1 MRRKGLLAVIAW
13 LVLAPIQ
20 AQEKGAGPA
29 MEDPAHEEL
38 RAMKRQL
45 VEASNKGD
53 FDRVLTLLDQNV
65 IVTWQN
71 GEVSRGP
78 NEVKAYLERM
88 TKGPNRI
95 VQRFETS
102 PEVAELTHLYGDTG
116 VAYGDSRDL
125 FVLTDGREF
134 VVPTRWSATVVKK
147 DGRWL
152 IANFHASTNMFDNP
166 ILSLAIRRTAMW
178 VGGVAVIVGLVLG
191 LLVGRLFRRRAAT
204 A

>member
-1 MRRKGLLAVIAW
+1 LLFVTAW
-13 LVLAPIQ
+13 LILTPVQ
-20 AQEKGAGPA
+20 AQEKGAGTA
-29 MEDPAHEEL
+29 QEDPAHEEL
-38 RAMKRQL
+38 RRMKRQL

-78 NEVKAYLERM
+78 NQVKAYLERM

-95 VQRFETS
+95 VDRFETN
-102 PEVAELTHLYGDTG
+102 PEVADLTHLYGDTG

-152 IANFHASTNMFDNP
+152 IANFHASANMFDNP
-166 ILSLAIRRTAMW
+166 VLGLAVRRTAMW
-178 VGGVAVIVGLVLG
+178 VGGGAVVVGLIVGFLF
-191 LLVGRLFRRRAAT
+191 GRLIRRRAA
-204 A
+204 AA